1 VTVAM
6 KASRH
11 WQQIMVSSRGQAKVP
26 KSPRRHSNEERE
38 EANGNRCPIEA
49 WAAIGVLDDA
59 AHPGHGEDR
68 EDLRPDLCQV
78 NAAHWPAP
86 LVIDWSVMDVAGRRL
101 QRSARC
107 WPTLA
112 PWSGFAHGLP
122 VPSRPFHAGDQECN
136 GIVANWAAM
145 PGRGLMLPLPLSEAQ
160 VGDAGFSGAQADGT
174 ARSAEVNAAVAFGVL
189 RGRRNDL
196 RRVRTVWAPYVIRVE
211 VADAAAYERW

>member
-11 WQQIMVSSRGQAKVP
+11 WQQIMVPSCGQAKVP
-26 KSPRRHSNEERE
+26 KSPRRRSNEQRE
-38 EANGNRCPIEA
+38 EANGNRCPIET

-86 LVIDWSVMDVAGRRL
+86 LVIDWGVMDVAGRRL

-112 PWSGFAHGLP
+112 PWPGFATHYR
-122 VPSRPFHAGDQECN
+122 SRPGLFTQGTKSATES
-136 GIVANWAAM
+136 WRT
-145 PGRGLMLPLPLSEAQ
+145 GRPCHGGGLMLPLPLSEAQ

-189 RGRRNDL
+189 RGAGATSCD
-196 RRVRTVWAPYVIRVE
+196 V
-211 VADAAAYERW
+211 